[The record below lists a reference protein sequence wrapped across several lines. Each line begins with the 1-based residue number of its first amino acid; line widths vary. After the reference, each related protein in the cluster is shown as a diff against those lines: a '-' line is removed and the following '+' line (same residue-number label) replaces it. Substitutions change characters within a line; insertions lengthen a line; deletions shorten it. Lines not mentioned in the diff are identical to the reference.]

1 MEGWAQIRQRVLER
15 DNFRCQQCYILKP
28 KNELDVHHIFP
39 YTSFKPNTKF
49 NVINNLISLCRFCH
63 RMVEP
68 RHYSIVGAATTILVS
83 KKLTDKLKELGSKGE
98 SYEDVI
104 WRCVEAL

>member
-1 MEGWAQIRQRVLER
+1 V
-15 DNFRCQQCYILKP
+15 DK
-28 KNELDVHHIFP
+28 DH
-39 YTSFKPNTKF
+39 
-49 NVINNLISLCRFCH
+49 
-63 RMVEP
+63 
-68 RHYSIVGAATTILVS
+68 TTIKVS